1 MTTLPGAAFFDS
13 ALSFGMIRGG
23 KIDAAILGAMQ
34 VSATGDLANWMIPGK
49 MVKGPGGAMD
59 LVHGAGRVIVL
70 MEHVAKDGSAKIVD
84 ACTLPLTGRG
94 VVDRIIT
101 DLAVIDVTPDGLVLV
116 ELAPG
121 VTVEQVRQA
130 TEPPLRIARNW
141 TTEGPRSMSENDV
154 VIVAAARTPQGRLK
168 GQLAAFTAPQLG
180 SFAIRGALE
189 QGGVDPADVD
199 AVIVG
204 QVLAAGSGQNAA
216 RQAAI
221 GAGIGW
227 DVPAHSVNKVCLSG
241 LTAVID
247 AARMIRTGDAE
258 VVVAAGMESM
268 TRAPHLLM
276 GSRDGWTY
284 GTVEVLDHMA
294 YDGLTDAYDR
304 ESMGAS
310 TERHNARYELTRE
323 AQDQVAALS
332 HQRAAAAQESGVLDA
347 EIVAVEVPQRRGEPV
362 RVTRDEGV
370 RPETTVETLAGL
382 RPAFAEGGS
391 ITAGNSSQISDGA
404 SAVVVTTR
412 ATAEAKGWP
421 VLVTVGASGQ
431 TAGPDNSLQAQ
442 PARAIEQA
450 CRKQGITPQDLDLVE
465 INEAF
470 GAVVARS
477 QTELGLDGDI
487 VNVHGGGIAI
497 GHPIG
502 ASGNRLVV
510 HVAHELARRGGG
522 TAAVGLCGGGGQGE
536 ALILTR

>member
-1 MTTLPGAAFFDS
+1 MTAHDH
-13 ALSFGMIRGG
+13 
-23 KIDAAILGAMQ
+23 
-34 VSATGDLANWMIPGK
+34 N
-49 MVKGPGGAMD
+49 
-59 LVHGAGRVIVL
+59 
-70 MEHVAKDGSAKIVD
+70 
-84 ACTLPLTGRG
+84 
-94 VVDRIIT
+94 DR
-101 DLAVIDVTPDGLVLV
+101 
-116 ELAPG
+116 E
-121 VTVEQVRQA
+121 
-130 TEPPLRIARNW
+130 
-141 TTEGPRSMSENDV
+141 DV

-168 GQLAAFTAPQLG
+168 GQLASFTAPQLG
-180 SFAIRGALE
+180 AFAIHGALE
-189 QGGVDPADVD
+189 QGAVDPADVD

-227 DVPAHSVNKVCLSG
+227 EVPAHSVNKVCLSG
-241 LTAVID
+241 LTAIID

-284 GTVEVLDHMA
+284 GSVEVLDHMA

-310 TERHNARYELTRE
+310 TERHNSRYELTRE
-323 AQDQVAALS
+323 AQDAVAALS
-332 HQRAAAAQESGVLDA
+332 HQRAAAAQTAGVFDD
-347 EIVAVEVPQRRGEPV
+347 EIVAVSVPQRRGEDL
-362 RVTRDEGV
+362 RVTADEGI
-370 RPETTVETLAGL
+370 RPDTTVESLGGL
-382 RPAFAEGGS
+382 RAAFAEGGS

-412 ATAEAKGWP
+412 EVAETKGWP
-421 VLVTVGASGQ
+421 VLVTIGASGQ

-442 PARAIEQA
+442 PARAIERA
-450 CRKQGITPQDLDLVE
+450 CEKQGITPADLDLVE

-477 QTELGLDGDI
+477 QVELGLSSEI
-487 VNVHGGGIAI
+487 VNIHGGGIAI

-502 ASGNRLVV
+502 ASGTRLVV
-510 HVAHELARRGGG
+510 HVAHELARRGRG

>member
-1 MTTLPGAAFFDS
+1 MTE
-13 ALSFGMIRGG
+13 I
-23 KIDAAILGAMQ
+23 
-34 VSATGDLANWMIPGK
+34 
-49 MVKGPGGAMD
+49 
-59 LVHGAGRVIVL
+59 
-70 MEHVAKDGSAKIVD
+70 
-84 ACTLPLTGRG
+84 
-94 VVDRIIT
+94 
-101 DLAVIDVTPDGLVLV
+101 
-116 ELAPG
+116 
-121 VTVEQVRQA
+121 
-130 TEPPLRIARNW
+130 
-141 TTEGPRSMSENDV
+141 

-180 SFAIRGALE
+180 AFAIKGALAQAE
-189 QGGVDPADVD
+189 IDPAAID

-241 LTAVID
+241 LTAIID
-247 AARMIRTGDAE
+247 AARMIRTGDATT
-258 VVVAAGMESM
+258 VVAAGMESM

-276 GSRDGWTY
+276 GSRDGWAY
-284 GTVEVLDHMA
+284 GSVEVLDHMA
-294 YDGLTDAYDR
+294 FDGLTDAYDE

-310 TERHNARYELTRE
+310 TERHNERYELTRE
-323 AQDQVAALS
+323 AQDAVAASS
-332 HQRAAAAQESGVLDA
+332 HQRAAAATDAGVFDA
-347 EIVAVEVPQRRGEPV
+347 EIVHVEVPQRKGDPV
-362 RVTRDEGV
+362 LVTKDEGI
-370 RPETTVETLAGL
+370 RPETTLATLGKL
-382 RPAFAEGGS
+382 RAAFAEGGS

-412 ATAEAKGWP
+412 ANAEAQGWP

-442 PARAIEQA
+442 PARAIERA
-450 CRKQGITPQDLDLVE
+450 LEKQGITVADLDIVE

-477 QTELGLDGDI
+477 ASELGLSDDI
-487 VNVHGGGIAI
+487 VNIHGGGIAI

-510 HVAHELARRGGG
+510 HMAHELARRGGG

>member
-1 MTTLPGAAFFDS
+1 MTE
-13 ALSFGMIRGG
+13 
-23 KIDAAILGAMQ
+23 
-34 VSATGDLANWMIPGK
+34 N
-49 MVKGPGGAMD
+49 
-59 LVHGAGRVIVL
+59 
-70 MEHVAKDGSAKIVD
+70 
-84 ACTLPLTGRG
+84 
-94 VVDRIIT
+94 
-101 DLAVIDVTPDGLVLV
+101 
-116 ELAPG
+116 
-121 VTVEQVRQA
+121 
-130 TEPPLRIARNW
+130 N
-141 TTEGPRSMSENDV
+141 TTADDI

-168 GQLAAFTAPQLG
+168 GQLSAFTAPQLG

-189 QGGVDPADVD
+189 QGAVDPSAVD

-241 LTAVID
+241 LTAIID
-247 AARMIRTGDAE
+247 AARMIRTGDAQ

-276 GSRDGWTY
+276 GSRDGWAY
-284 GTVEVLDHMA
+284 GSVEVLDHMA
-294 YDGLTDAYDR
+294 FDGLTDAYDK

-310 TERHNARYELTRE
+310 TERHNARYELTRT
-323 AQDQVAALS
+323 AQDTVAALS
-332 HQRAAAAQESGVLDA
+332 HQRAAAAREAGVFDA
-347 EIVAVEVPQRRGEPV
+347 EIVPVDVPQRRGEPIT
-362 RVTRDEGV
+362 VTADEGV
-370 RPETTVETLAGL
+370 RPETTLDTLAGL
-382 RPAFAEGGS
+382 RAAFVEGGS
-391 ITAGNSSQISDGA
+391 ITAGNSSPISDGA
-404 SAVVVTTR
+404 SAVVVTSRRR
-412 ATAEAKGWP
+412 ADAEGWT

-450 CRKQGITPQDLDLVE
+450 CEKQGIRASDLDLVE

-477 QTELGLDGDI
+477 QVELGLDSDV
-487 VNVHGGGIAI
+487 VNIHGGGIAI

-510 HVAHELARRGGG
+510 HLAHELARRGSG

>member
-1 MTTLPGAAFFDS
+1 MS
-13 ALSFGMIRGG
+13 
-23 KIDAAILGAMQ
+23 
-34 VSATGDLANWMIPGK
+34 
-49 MVKGPGGAMD
+49 
-59 LVHGAGRVIVL
+59 H
-70 MEHVAKDGSAKIVD
+70 
-84 ACTLPLTGRG
+84 
-94 VVDRIIT
+94 T
-101 DLAVIDVTPDGLVLV
+101 DI
-116 ELAPG
+116 
-121 VTVEQVRQA
+121 
-130 TEPPLRIARNW
+130 
-141 TTEGPRSMSENDV
+141 

-168 GQLAAFTAPQLG
+168 GQLASFTAPELG

-189 QGGVDPADVD
+189 QASVDPSDID

-241 LTAVID
+241 LTAIID
-247 AARMIRTGDAE
+247 AARMIRTGDATT
-258 VVVAAGMESM
+258 VVAAGMESM

-284 GTVEVLDHMA
+284 GSVEVLDHMA
-294 YDGLTDAYDR
+294 FDGLTDAYDR

-310 TERHNARYELTRE
+310 TERHNGRYELTRQM
-323 AQDQVAALS
+323 QDAVAALS
-332 HQRAAAAQESGVLDA
+332 HQRAAAGQESGAFDD
-347 EIVAVEVPQRRGEPV
+347 EIVEVPVPQRRGEPV
-362 RVTRDEGV
+362 VVTRDEGV
-370 RPETTVETLAGL
+370 RPDTTVETLAGL
-382 RPAFAEGGS
+382 RAAFAEGGS

-404 SAVVVTTR
+404 SAVIVTTR
-412 ATAEAKGWP
+412 ANAEAKGWP
-421 VLVTVGASGQ
+421 VLAAVGASGQ

-442 PARAIEQA
+442 PARAIERA
-450 CRKQGITPQDLDLVE
+450 CEKHGITPADLDLVE

-477 QTELGLDGDI
+477 QMELGLDESI
-487 VNVHGGGIAI
+487 VNIHGGGIAI

-510 HVAHELARRGGG
+510 HAAHELKRRGGG

-536 ALILTR
+536 ALILTL

>member
-1 MTTLPGAAFFDS
+1 
-13 ALSFGMIRGG
+13 
-23 KIDAAILGAMQ
+23 
-34 VSATGDLANWMIPGK
+34 
-49 MVKGPGGAMD
+49 
-59 LVHGAGRVIVL
+59 
-70 MEHVAKDGSAKIVD
+70 
-84 ACTLPLTGRG
+84 
-94 VVDRIIT
+94 
-101 DLAVIDVTPDGLVLV
+101 
-116 ELAPG
+116 
-121 VTVEQVRQA
+121 
-130 TEPPLRIARNW
+130 
-141 TTEGPRSMSENDV
+141 MSEKEI

-168 GQLAAFTAPQLG
+168 GQLASFTAPELG

-189 QGGVDPADVD
+189 RASIDPAEVD
-199 AVIVG
+199 AVVVG

-241 LTAVID
+241 LTAIID
-247 AARMIRTGDAE
+247 AARMIRVGDAE

-284 GTVEVLDHMA
+284 GSVEVLDHMA
-294 YDGLTDAYDR
+294 LDGLTDAYDR

-323 AQDQVAALS
+323 AQDAVAALS
-332 HQRAAAAQESGVLDA
+332 HQRAAAAQAAGVFAD
-347 EIVAVEVPQRRGEPV
+347 EIVEISVPQRRGEPV
-362 RVTRDEGV
+362 LVTKDEGI
-370 RPETTVETLAGL
+370 RPDTTVESLAGL
-382 RPAFAEGGS
+382 RAAFAEGGS

-404 SAVVVTTR
+404 SAVVVTSR
-412 ATAEAKGWP
+412 SNADAQGWP
-421 VLVTVGASGQ
+421 VLATVGASGQ

-442 PARAIEQA
+442 PARAIERA
-450 CRKQGITPQDLDLVE
+450 CEKQGITPNDLDLVE

-477 QTELGLDGDI
+477 QTELGLSEDV
-487 VNVHGGGIAI
+487 VNIHGGGIAI

-510 HVAHELARRGGG
+510 HIVHELTRRGSGI
-522 TAAVGLCGGGGQGE
+522 AAVGLCGGGGQGE

>member
-1 MTTLPGAAFFDS
+1 MNDTEND
-13 ALSFGMIRGG
+13 I
-23 KIDAAILGAMQ
+23 
-34 VSATGDLANWMIPGK
+34 
-49 MVKGPGGAMD
+49 
-59 LVHGAGRVIVL
+59 VIV
-70 MEHVAKDGSAKIVD
+70 S
-84 ACTLPLTGRG
+84 
-94 VVDRIIT
+94 
-101 DLAVIDVTPDGLVLV
+101 
-116 ELAPG
+116 
-121 VTVEQVRQA
+121 
-130 TEPPLRIARNW
+130 
-141 TTEGPRSMSENDV
+141 
-154 VIVAAARTPQGRLK
+154 AARTPQGRLK

-180 SFAIRGALE
+180 SFAIRGALA
-189 QGGVDPADVD
+189 QASVDPADID

-241 LTAVID
+241 LTAIID
-247 AARMIRTGDAE
+247 AARMIATGDAD

-268 TRAPHLLM
+268 TRAPHMLM

-284 GTVEVLDHMA
+284 GSVEVLDHMA

-310 TERHNARYELTRE
+310 TERHNARFELTRE
-323 AQDQVAALS
+323 AQDRVAALS
-332 HQRAAAAQESGVLDA
+332 HQRAAAAQEAGVFDA
-347 EIVAVEVPQRRGEPV
+347 EIVTVEVPQRRGEPL
-362 RVTRDEGV
+362 RVTKDEGV
-370 RPETTVETLAGL
+370 RPDTTVDTLAGL
-382 RPAFAEGGS
+382 RAAFAEGGS

-404 SAVVVTTR
+404 SAVIVTTR
-412 ATAEAKGWP
+412 RTAEAKGWP
-421 VLVTVGASGQ
+421 ILARVGASGQ

-442 PARAIEQA
+442 PARAIERA
-450 CRKQGITPQDLDLVE
+450 CQKQGITPADLDVVE

-477 QTELGLDGDI
+477 QTELGLDDGI
-487 VNVHGGGIAI
+487 VNIHGGGIAI

-510 HVAHELARRGGG
+510 HAVHELVRRGGG

>member
-1 MTTLPGAAFFDS
+1 MA
-13 ALSFGMIRGG
+13 
-23 KIDAAILGAMQ
+23 
-34 VSATGDLANWMIPGK
+34 
-49 MVKGPGGAMD
+49 
-59 LVHGAGRVIVL
+59 
-70 MEHVAKDGSAKIVD
+70 
-84 ACTLPLTGRG
+84 
-94 VVDRIIT
+94 
-101 DLAVIDVTPDGLVLV
+101 
-116 ELAPG
+116 
-121 VTVEQVRQA
+121 
-130 TEPPLRIARNW
+130 
-141 TTEGPRSMSENDV
+141 ENDV

-189 QGGVDPADVD
+189 QASIDPAHID

-221 GAGIGW
+221 GAGIAW

-241 LTAVID
+241 LTAIID
-247 AARMIRTGDAE
+247 AARMIRTGDAD

-276 GSRDGWTY
+276 GSRDGWAY
-284 GTVEVLDHMA
+284 GSVEVLDHMA

-323 AQDQVAALS
+323 VQDRVAALS
-332 HQRAAAAQESGVLDA
+332 HQRATAAQEAGLFDD
-347 EIVAVEVPQRRGEPV
+347 EIVAVDVPQRRGEPV
-362 RVTRDEGV
+362 RVTKDEGV
-370 RPETTVETLAGL
+370 RPDTTVETLAGL
-382 RPAFAEGGS
+382 RAAFAEGGS
-391 ITAGNSSQISDGA
+391 ITAGNSSPISDGA

-412 ATAEAKGWP
+412 SIAESQGWP
-421 VLVTVGASGQ
+421 VLVTVGSSGQ

-442 PARAIEQA
+442 PARAIERA
-450 CRKQGITPQDLDLVE
+450 CEKQGIAPSDLDLVE

-477 QTELGLDGDI
+477 QVELGLDEGI

-510 HVAHELARRGGG
+510 HLAHELVRRGGG

>member
-1 MTTLPGAAFFDS
+1 
-13 ALSFGMIRGG
+13 
-23 KIDAAILGAMQ
+23 
-34 VSATGDLANWMIPGK
+34 
-49 MVKGPGGAMD
+49 
-59 LVHGAGRVIVL
+59 
-70 MEHVAKDGSAKIVD
+70 
-84 ACTLPLTGRG
+84 
-94 VVDRIIT
+94 
-101 DLAVIDVTPDGLVLV
+101 
-116 ELAPG
+116 
-121 VTVEQVRQA
+121 
-130 TEPPLRIARNW
+130 
-141 TTEGPRSMSENDV
+141 MSENDV

-189 QGGVDPADVD
+189 QGGVDPEDVD

-323 AQDQVAALS
+323 MQDRVAALS

-347 EIVAVEVPQRRGEPV
+347 EIVTVEVPQRRGEPV

-382 RPAFAEGGS
+382 RAAFAEGGS

-412 ATAEAKGWP
+412 VTAEAKGWP

-510 HVAHELARRGGG
+510 HVAQELARRGGG

>member
-1 MTTLPGAAFFDS
+1 MTD
-13 ALSFGMIRGG
+13 I
-23 KIDAAILGAMQ
+23 
-34 VSATGDLANWMIPGK
+34 
-49 MVKGPGGAMD
+49 
-59 LVHGAGRVIVL
+59 
-70 MEHVAKDGSAKIVD
+70 
-84 ACTLPLTGRG
+84 
-94 VVDRIIT
+94 
-101 DLAVIDVTPDGLVLV
+101 
-116 ELAPG
+116 
-121 VTVEQVRQA
+121 
-130 TEPPLRIARNW
+130 
-141 TTEGPRSMSENDV
+141 

-168 GQLAAFTAPQLG
+168 GQLASFTAPQLG
-180 SFAIRGALE
+180 AFAIKGALT
-189 QGGVDPADVD
+189 QGGIDPSAVD

-227 DVPAHSVNKVCLSG
+227 GVPAHSVNKVCLSG
-241 LTAVID
+241 LTAIID
-247 AARMIRTGDAE
+247 AARMIRTADATT
-258 VVVAAGMESM
+258 VVAAGMESM

-284 GTVEVLDHMA
+284 GSVEVLDHMA
-294 YDGLTDAYDR
+294 FDGLTDAYDK

-310 TERHNARYELTRE
+310 TERHNERYELTRQ
-323 AQDQVAALS
+323 AQDAVAAAS
-332 HQRAAAAQESGVLDA
+332 HQRAAAATDSGVFDA
-347 EIVAVEVPQRRGEPV
+347 EIVQVEVPQRKGDPV
-362 RVTRDEGV
+362 VVTKDEGI
-370 RPETTVETLAGL
+370 RPETTVETLGAL
-382 RPAFAEGGS
+382 RAAFAEGGS

-404 SAVVVTTR
+404 SAVIVTTR
-412 ATAEAKGWP
+412 ANAEAQGWP

-442 PARAIEQA
+442 PARAIERA
-450 CRKQGITPQDLDLVE
+450 LEKQGITAADLDLVE

-477 QTELGLDGDI
+477 ASELGISGDV
-487 VNVHGGGIAI
+487 VNIHGGGIAI

-510 HVAHELARRGGG
+510 HMAHELARRGSG